1 MSSKG
6 RIHSVARMRAGVA
19 AAVLS
24 GVVGT
29 WSQAWAADVTFER
42 LLNPEPQNWLMNHH
56 DFSSQ
61 RFSKLTTINRSN
73 VKDLKLHLYS
83 ESEGNGIAPEFQH
96 GQQLRFVLGGIA
108 FLGS

>member
-6 RIHSVARMRAGVA
+6 RIHLVARMRAGVA

-29 WSQAWAADVTFER
+29 WSHALAADVTFER

-61 RFSKLTTINRSN
+61 RFSTLTTINRSN
-73 VKDLKLHLYS
+73 VKDLKLAFS
-83 ESEGNGIAPEFQH
+83 VA
-96 GQQLRFVLGGIA
+96 LGGTCLLYTSPSPRDRQKSRMPSSA
-108 FLGS
+108 